1 MSQQPNKPTES
12 KRSPFSIGQQTLQD
26 LFNELSMTGCRD
38 IDGCAWCSRCL
49 GKCITDI
56 ERDLTPQQAARCLRL
71 HKLDPELADM
81 VAPQQVER
89 IEGSCF
95 THMRMSATQMMEFV
109 KRHVGHPAPRCLDD
123 LTGAEAEM
131 VLSALRRAYAKRR
144 SENNH
149 A

>member
-1 MSQQPNKPTES
+1 MSQQLNKSSEPR
-12 KRSPFSIGQQTLQD
+12 RSPFSIGQQTLQD
-26 LFNELSMTGCRD
+26 LFNELGMTGCRD

-81 VAPQQVER
+81 VAPQQVES
-89 IEGSCF
+89 IEAACL
-95 THMRMSATQMMEFV
+95 THMSMSATLMMEFV
-109 KRHVGHPAPRCLDD
+109 KRHVGHPAPRTLAD

-131 VLSALRRAYAKRR
+131 VLSALRRAYNKRR
-144 SENNH
+144 N